1 MSKITS
7 QSQQRI
13 GDEYLLNLFLTPE
26 GIADPAR
33 WYKKLR
39 DEMPVFESS
48 NGAIFLSRYEDC
60 QAVFRDNRF
69 GKGDQTG
76 PGGSFLPQKE
86 SEEIV
91 AFRKEINDSRSGSAP
106 SLLFLD
112 PPDHTRLRGLVN
124 RAFTPRRIESMR
136 DSIREL
142 TDECLDELVQLGEG
156 DAMEILGFLP
166 VNVIGDLVGVP
177 RSDWN
182 YFRPIVTAGVASL
195 EPGPSLEELKASHAA
210 FTEMGVYFRALLEE
224 RKKVSRNDLISA
236 LIEVEESGDRISEDE
251 VVSLIILLFV
261 AGMETTQ
268 NLIGNG
274 LAALFRNPS
283 EHRSLWNTP
292 ELVPSAIE
300 EILRWDSPVQI
311 DGRNVLEPAEIAGVE
326 IEKGRSIVTL
336 LGAANRDPYKFND
349 PDEFII
355 SRDEG
360 PPLSFA
366 SGIHYCLG
374 ANLARAEGQEM
385 FAGLIRRFS
394 SVKQAGELEQRGR
407 MTLRGFKSV
416 PVSVIPR

>member
-1 MSKITS
+1 MIST
-7 QSQQRI
+7 QQEQQI

-26 GIADPAR
+26 GVADPSP

-39 DEMPVFESS
+39 DDMPVFESS
-48 NGAIFLSRYEDC
+48 NGAIFLSRFADC
-60 QAVFRDNRF
+60 RSVFRDNRF
-69 GKGDQTG
+69 GKGDQSG
-76 PGGSFLPQKE
+76 PGGSMLPRKE
-86 SEEIV
+86 SAEIV
-91 AFRKEINDSRSGSAP
+91 AFRQKVNESRSQTAP

-136 DSIREL
+136 MSIRLL
-142 TDECLDELVQLGEG
+142 TEECLDQLARQDGG

-166 VNVIGDLVGVP
+166 VNVIGELVGVP
-177 RSDWN
+177 RTDWN
-182 YFRPIVTAGVASL
+182 YFRPLVNAGVANL
-195 EPGPSLEELKASHAA
+195 EASPTLEELKASHAA
-210 FTEMGVYFRALLEE
+210 FTEMGEYFRNLLDE
-224 RKKVSRNDLISA
+224 RKKNPQNDLISA

-251 VVSLIILLFV
+251 VVSTVILLFA

-274 LAALFRNPS
+274 LAALFQHPDQQNLLWDNP
-283 EHRSLWNTP
+283 N
-292 ELVPSAIE
+292 LVPSAIE

-311 DGRNVLEPAEIAGVE
+311 DGRTALQTTEIAGIK
-326 IEKGRSIVTL
+326 IEEGKSVVTL
-336 LGAANRDPYKFND
+336 IGAANRDPEKFIN
-349 PDEFII
+349 PDDF
-355 SRDEG
+355 SVRRDEG

-394 SVKQAGELEQRGR
+394 TIEQAGELEQRGR
-407 MTLRGFKSV
+407 MTLRGFKTV
-416 PVSVIPR
+416 PVSVTSR